1 MERLFLKHCL
11 LWQVA
16 SLPISF
22 SSALLFFIW
31 RSWDIFFSP
40 LPRAGYVHLWGPTA
54 WSPRGTMITAAIYI
68 YIYVLWALGNWGSS
82 RKQTW
87 YLSVLFLLL
96 QRSNSFVQE
105 QSRHDHPPVA
115 LTGRKELAKLPRLA
129 SNISLPQQRD
139 SISLT
144 LLLLLEL
151 LDHPLQEKQQREEL

>member
-1 MERLFLKHCL
+1 MSALTSCIFAHFFFLCIAVFHMEVMGYFLFPSPSSRLCSFMRSYCL
-11 LWQVA
+11 VA
-16 SLPISF
+16 S
-22 SSALLFFIW
+22 W
-31 RSWDIFFSP
+31 YHDNCR
-40 LPRAGYVHLWGPTA
+40 
-54 WSPRGTMITAAIYI
+54 YI

-115 LTGRKELAKLPRLA
+115 LTGRKELVKPPRLA